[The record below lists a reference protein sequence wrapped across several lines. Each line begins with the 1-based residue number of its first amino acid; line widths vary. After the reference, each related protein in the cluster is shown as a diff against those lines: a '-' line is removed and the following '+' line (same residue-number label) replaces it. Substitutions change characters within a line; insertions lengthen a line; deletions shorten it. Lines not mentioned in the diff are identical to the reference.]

1 MKEISNHMDISTKYG
16 FIALSKII
24 HNYFNL
30 EGEYIHP
37 IETEVI
43 TVNKRNLR
51 MDIAYLRSENIIN
64 NIENQSS
71 IVDMKKLK
79 IIAEYAKFLLIHN
92 NSLTDSIIISK
103 VDPKYCQ
110 KEIALTKTLFLRPE
124 YIYIP
129 PKEIN
134 ERLNNI
140 TYKINNN
147 LKLTYDETCELAIL
161 PTLAQ
166 DKISPYVTQKICE
179 LIKND
184 KTISETL
191 KTKICFIVEIMID
204 RNISDK
210 NMKKELLEMINMEKR
225 KTALE
230 YLIEQ
235 ENKKSAAKIKE
246 LETEYKNLETDNKH
260 LKTDNNQLKT
270 DNKHLKTDN
279 NQLKTD
285 NNQLKTDNNQL
296 KTDNEQ
302 LNETLLQIKNY
313 YTEKGDIPK
322 EILEILFKI

>member
-16 FIALSKII
+16 FIALSEII
-24 HNYFNL
+24 HKYFNL

-110 KEIALTKTLFLRPE
+110 KEIALTKTLFLRPY
-124 YIYIP
+124 YIYKP
-129 PKEIN
+129 PKEILK
-134 ERLNNI
+134 RLNNI
-140 TYKINNN
+140 NYKINNN
-147 LKLTYDETCELAIL
+147 IKLTYDETCELAIL

-166 DKISPYVTQKICE
+166 DNISPYVTQKICE

-260 LKTDNNQLKT
+260 LKTDN
-270 DNKHLKTDN
+270 KH
-279 NQLKTD
+279 
-285 NNQLKTDNNQL
+285 LKTDNNQL

>member
-1 MKEISNHMDISTKYG
+1 MKEIANHMVISTKYG
-16 FIALSKII
+16 FIVLSEII

-37 IETEVI
+37 IETEII

-64 NIENQSS
+64 NIENQSG
-71 IVDMKKLK
+71 IVNMEKLE

-92 NSLTDSIIISK
+92 NSLTNSIIISK

-110 KEIALTKTLFLRPE
+110 KEIALTKTLFLRPD
-124 YIYIP
+124 YIYIS

-147 LKLTYDETCELAIL
+147 QELTYDETIELAVL

-166 DKISPYVTQKICE
+166 DDIAPYITQKICE
-179 LIKND
+179 LIKNNT
-184 KTISETL
+184 TINETL

-204 RNISDK
+204 RNIEDK
-210 NMKKELLEMINMEKR
+210 NTKKELLEMINMEKR

-246 LETEYKNLETDNKH
+246 LETGYKNLE
-260 LKTDNNQLKT
+260 
-270 DNKHLKTDN
+270 TDN

-296 KTDNEQ
+296 
-302 LNETLLQIKNY
+302 NETLQQIKNY

>member
-16 FIALSKII
+16 FIALSEII
-24 HNYFNL
+24 HKYFNL

-260 LKTDNNQLKT
+260 LKTDN
-270 DNKHLKTDN
+270 KH
-279 NQLKTD
+279 
-285 NNQLKTDNNQL
+285 LKTDNNQL